1 MDKKTQYTEAIA
13 DFLLS
18 EGLAAASLRPLAKAV
33 GTSDRMLIYH
43 FGSKAEIL
51 EAGLRRASDRLF
63 DHLKGEWNSSR
74 DAGAALAKIFDELSG
89 PELKGYTAL
98 WQDIVTGAIRGDP
111 VCRKAGYDMVESYIP
126 WMEEQLP
133 DPSLAAL
140 TLAVIDGSTQ
150 LQAVG
155 RDQDVRNVLSAY
167 LKLLGNRR

>member
-1 MDKKTQYTEAIA
+1 MDKKSQYTDAVA
-13 DFLLS
+13 DYLLS

-51 EAGLRRASDRLF
+51 EAGLQRASDRLF
-63 DHLKGEWNSSR
+63 DHLRGEWNSSR
-74 DAGAALAKIFDELSG
+74 DTTTALAKIFDELSG
-89 PELKGYTAL
+89 PELRGYTAL
-98 WQDIVTGAIRGDP
+98 WQDIVTGAMRGDA
-111 VCRKAGYDMVESYIP
+111 VCRRAGHAMVETYIP
-126 WMEEQLP
+126 WLEEQLP

-140 TLAVIDGSTQ
+140 TLAVIDGTTQ

-167 LKLLGNRR
+167 LKLLANRR